1 MFSEAS
7 SSFTAEAL
15 DVEEG
20 PGGPGAGTVKLAAPT
35 HCAPRPVN
43 HFVLMLFFQL
53 GREHEQ
59 CALLTGPRWGIDV
72 AGDRPTSRGGRL
84 RPRGVSAGLHTGR
97 RAAEFDE
104 QMAVGGLGEAQVRPA
119 LWGPWA
125 RVSRRG
131 SDTAFRPRGAMGW
144 CCERPWSG
152 SGFGHHPSA
161 GVASGSFRA
170 LVSLSG
176 TMM

>member
-1 MFSEAS
+1 MFSQAS

-72 AGDRPTSRGGRL
+72 AGDRPDFPG
-84 RPRGVSAGLHTGR
+84 SA
-97 RAAEFDE
+97 
-104 QMAVGGLGEAQVRPA
+104 
-119 LWGPWA
+119 
-125 RVSRRG
+125 S
-131 SDTAFRPRGAMGW
+131 
-144 CCERPWSG
+144 
-152 SGFGHHPSA
+152 PSA
-161 GVASGSFRA
+161 RGQRWAPHREAGCRV
-170 LVSLSG
+170 
-176 TMM
+176 